1 MRISLSLILLSAL
14 LAAGC
19 GGSVR
24 VRPVSSWST
33 SDDTLAAQAGWF
45 TLTRGAQTVILYC
58 VVDEESLQNG
68 LDCAAHAVSLSG
80 KEETRVLTRNIRS
93 ADP

>member
-1 MRISLSLILLSAL
+1 MRRLLCLTL
-14 LAAGC
+14 LCAIPCVGC

-24 VRPVSSWST
+24 IRPVSSWST

-58 VVDEESLQNG
+58 VVDENSLQDG

-93 ADP
+93 AEP